1 MILKF
6 DHHKYCPARQARAT
20 TCSLPTREGMHKFIT
35 IAGSDRKSLSIP
47 GGDFLDISSMAS
59 APSWK
64 ATADAA
70 IVSRSRS
77 SLMNFQRPLPLQR
90 RASSKTSCFA
100 LDCSLDSARYWNA
113 SFAVRLLLLL
123 LPDILI
129 FLIEF
134 WGFWI
139 RYPVSVLCRRLEP
152 PSFEQWK
159 KRKFCLSEE
168 QTWSK
173 LLCLPPFLWP
183 SFVSWSALLW
193 TNRMTILVMR
203 MFDDW
208 IGAAAAVLLF
218 VLPSD
223 HLLRQAFL
231 PYDEWNTIGSTRTQN
246 QYG

>member
-123 LPDILI
+123 LLLLPDILI

-139 RYPVSVLCRRLEP
+139 RNDTRYPFYVDA
-152 PSFEQWK
+152 
-159 KRKFCLSEE
+159 
-168 QTWSK
+168 WS
-173 LLCLPPFLWP
+173 
-183 SFVSWSALLW
+183 
-193 TNRMTILVMR
+193 
-203 MFDDW
+203 
-208 IGAAAAVLLF
+208 
-218 VLPSD
+218 
-223 HLLRQAFL
+223 HLLQFWLRRVEEKKVLSFWGTNVIQTTLFTAISLAIFCFL
-231 PYDEWNTIGSTRTQN
+231 KYFFLCCLATIC
-246 QYG
+246 